1 MKRKILREEIVELT
15 SELRGFVDNKEVEKA
30 KEIREKI
37 IKKKEE
43 LRREEEIAEIEKQK
57 LIAQA
62 RGVKLEEGRMLNT
75 DSIKLIEKRQSF
87 YDNVIKRNE
96 NTKRLS
102 IGKYVKGMLMGDWD
116 GAKDEMIAYRSLN
129 TTTGATI
136 IPNTLSANIIDLAR
150 PKMALGDI
158 PIIPMDTNN
167 ITIAK
172 IKEDPKF
179 GFKAELQSVES
190 SAMTFEPIEL
200 KSKMVYGLM
209 QISLELLESAQNI
222 DSIIQEAM
230 SNAIA
235 QAIDEKGLYGKGVQ
249 GNLTTVDLGDEQKV
263 ITNEPKGI
271 LTYDTINTIES
282 DNINSTKYV
291 SFIKGIGE
299 ITKANGTPNIITYNS
314 NIDTEISLL
323 TDSTGQPLNAPKKM
337 ETMNYV
343 ISNNIQ
349 DNQALIYDSN
359 AIVMGIQNRILLEVS
374 RDKGFSDGS
383 VWFRAYAMVDF
394 AVLKPKHITKITYK
408 E

>member
-62 RGVKLEEGRMLNT
+62 RGIKLEEGRMLNT

-87 YDNVIKRNE
+87 YDNVIKRND

-102 IGKYVKGMLMGDWD
+102 IGKYIRGMLTGDWN
-116 GAKDEMIAYRSLN
+116 GATEEMKEYRSLN

-136 IPNTLSANIIDLAR
+136 IPSTLSANIIDLAR
-150 PKMALGDI
+150 PKMALGEI

-190 SAMTFEPIEL
+190 STMTFEPIEL

-209 QISLELLESAQNI
+209 QISLELLSSAQNI
-222 DSIIQEAM
+222 DGIIQEAI
-230 SNAIA
+230 SSAIA

-249 GNLTTVDLGDEQKV
+249 EDLGTEGKV
-263 ITNEPKGI
+263 NIINEPKGI

-282 DNINSTKYV
+282 DNINSSKYV

-337 ETMNYV
+337 EEMNYV
-343 ISNNIQ
+343 ISNNMQ
-349 DNQALIYDSN
+349 DNQALIYDNN
-359 AIVMGIQNRILLEVS
+359 AIAMGVQNRIMIEVS